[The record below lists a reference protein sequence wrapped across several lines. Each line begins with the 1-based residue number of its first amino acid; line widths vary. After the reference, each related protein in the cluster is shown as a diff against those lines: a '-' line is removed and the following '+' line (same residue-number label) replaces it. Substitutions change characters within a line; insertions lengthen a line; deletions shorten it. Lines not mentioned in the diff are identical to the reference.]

1 MISFFSRNLHHALAS
16 RSHKSI
22 VCPPPGML
30 DCETHIME
38 AALMRYA
45 QEMHDYTL
53 RLWSDSRRTVE
64 EQRAAKA
71 AGKKRAGRKRID
83 GSPQSPREATPE
95 KARSR
100 TPGKGDS

>member
-1 MISFFSRNLHHALAS
+1 
-16 RSHKSI
+16 
-22 VCPPPGML
+22 
-30 DCETHIME
+30 
-38 AALMRYA
+38 MRYA

>member
-1 MISFFSRNLHHALAS
+1 
-16 RSHKSI
+16 
-22 VCPPPGML
+22 
-30 DCETHIME
+30 
-38 AALMRYA
+38 MRYA

-83 GSPQSPREATPE
+83 GSPQTPREGRVATPE
-95 KARSR
+95 KARDR
-100 TPGKGDS
+100 TPGKDES